1 MSEHYLTSQYDKKSK
16 YNYGLK
22 NSNLYGANLGSVFA
36 DGPPPLD
43 DTLEDDDGDIV
54 FRDNQSKLAA
64 NLSDT
69 SKASQLCNESIN
81 GASISNQNTSPDPS
95 DNTKDDDF
103 GGFASFGNFSDD
115 GNAKDSLATSWTIT
129 PSNATKTSPSIE
141 KFPKDSNRKTENSL
155 KASDNFGCFSDSDEE
170 FESFQS
176 SEVQPDMHAVK
187 SSNGSVLPVN
197 LSPNNFHV
205 SNVDGDDFQSHHI
218 KESIPDN
225 HVSKVAKSPGV
236 QDGFECFSDSDD
248 DFESF
253 QSSQVPSNLPAYK
266 SSTSVQVSN
275 NQPSNHNDK
284 HASGSEGILFDT
296 GKSGTTNKEE
306 PHEIDDHKKVESLGN
321 LSSDEDFGDFALH
334 SPPPLDDLTS
344 SKTGHSDIE
353 SISSGDNGFG
363 GSTCKDNSFSPKE
376 MASSTSDSQLDSKR
390 EQGNS
395 DYGFK
400 DSGGSQSGS
409 KGISIVKSR
418 HVSDSQRNRDSPKE
432 LRHQGDNR
440 HFSCAALSSDKEPGD
455 NHFGEFAESSSE
467 GQQSSKELP
476 SLQMDISSYSGKDT
490 PDDDNSFSNLQAITK
505 GNEDGVEQPTDNS
518 IHATVASH
526 NDDDFDDFDGFKA
539 SIPTTTDSKS
549 DDPHIYK
556 IRFEKNEDDD
566 FGDFDGFKA
575 SVTTTTDSK
584 FEGSHG
590 HKMGL
595 EEKQKEDDDD
605 FGDFDGFKASVTTTT
620 DSKLEGSHGHKMGF
634 EENQN
639 EDDDD
644 FGDFDGFKVSIP
656 TTTDSKIKGSHCYKT
671 RLEENQNEDDDDFG
685 DFDGFKASVTTTT
698 DSKFEGSHGHKMVLE
713 ENQNED
719 DDDFGDFD
727 GFKTSITTTT
737 DSKIEGSHGCKT
749 RLVENQIAD
758 DNEFGSFDGL
768 KASALK
774 TDDEEQNSKEN
785 QSAIST
791 EDNEDNGFD
800 DFHTSTPSAA
810 KDDFNAFSGSPE
822 NLKNQSLKTS
832 VMHTGA
838 DNDDDDNHD
847 GFADFDDFKSSE
859 AIPAK
864 DNFDTFSSAQ
874 KASPP
879 EQKQLKSTETSD
891 SDDYGDFSNFETPTK
906 ESYNKSDG
914 CTGQKGKLNA
924 NKDDDFGDFSDS
936 DMKSNSLKTVI
947 PKIALQTKQ
956 SQANP
961 SNEKERVDDGF
972 ADFSSSE
979 TSGFAEFSSAN
990 KSHSDPSDTTFK
1002 KTSIE
1007 TTTISQSSTSQKG
1020 LSIFKPHPNSM
1031 ISQLAGPVS
1040 LSITRPDDFKLGKSL
1055 VVSFLLKILE
1065 NNKSSSM
1072 LKELLMSQQDGSLRF
1087 EWSLS
1092 CHHSKLLEA
1101 LNMLPVRSQT
1111 TTSFQSTSKSTVM
1124 PFFSTGMGLLEPTRG
1139 GVAPSH
1145 TQDTTFTQDPFSLPS
1160 HSSMQFPNVGLGLAK
1175 SALSRQSAP
1184 LDSKD
1189 NSSSDSLSSESS
1201 SLDLDFLASSTSER
1215 KPENRGVYEQELL
1228 GLSLQPSDTAS
1239 PSPFAESPSLPSG
1252 AEAKKVFKF
1261 GNVLIPLNSD
1271 QGNKDLSGAAKEIAD
1286 DLEDLSFML
1295 SKVLMFPLKSK

>member
-644 FGDFDGFKVSIP
+644 FGDFDGFKASVT
-656 TTTDSKIKGSHCYKT
+656 TTTDSKFEGSHGHKMG
-671 RLEENQNEDDDDFG
+671 LEEKQKEDDDDFG

-698 DSKFEGSHGHKMVLE
+698 DSKLEGSHGHKMGFE

-727 GFKTSITTTT
+727 GFK
-737 DSKIEGSHGCKT
+737 
-749 RLVENQIAD
+749 
-758 DNEFGSFDGL
+758 
-768 KASALK
+768 
-774 TDDEEQNSKEN
+774 
-785 QSAIST
+785 
-791 EDNEDNGFD
+791 
-800 DFHTSTPSAA
+800 
-810 KDDFNAFSGSPE
+810 
-822 NLKNQSLKTS
+822 
-832 VMHTGA
+832 
-838 DNDDDDNHD
+838 
-847 GFADFDDFKSSE
+847 
-859 AIPAK
+859 
-864 DNFDTFSSAQ
+864 

-1124 PFFSTGMGLLEPTRG
+1124 PFFSTGM
-1139 GVAPSH
+1139 
-1145 TQDTTFTQDPFSLPS
+1145 TTTSFQSTSKSTVMPFFSTG
-1160 HSSMQFPNVGLGLAK
+1160 MVGLGLAK

-1201 SLDLDFLASSTSER
+1201 SLDLDFLASSTSAR
-1215 KPENRGVYEQELL
+1215 KPAENRGVYEQELL

-1271 QGNKDLSGAAKEIAD
+1271 QGNKNLSGAAKEIAD